1 MSPPSFIWIYFP
13 LYLSCICRSWWS
25 LWYGG
30 FSFWKWGAHF
40 SKSLKSYLIQQ
51 SEERMYV
58 LLLDHKIHQFEG
70 LLSSIDN
77 NKQIV
82 KGLCQPSGINQH
94 QTKASATQVQNI
106 FGFSVRMVQL
116 VNWLKFSLFN
126 SFYWCELVPFF
137 Y

>member
-1 MSPPSFIWIYFP
+1 
-13 LYLSCICRSWWS
+13 
-25 LWYGG
+25 
-30 FSFWKWGAHF
+30 
-40 SKSLKSYLIQQ
+40 
-51 SEERMYV
+51 MYV

-82 KGLCQPSGINQH
+82 KGLCQPNGINQH

-116 VNWLKFSLFN
+116 VN
-126 SFYWCELVPFF
+126 
-137 Y
+137 